1 MTVRVEGLER
11 TVRELNRQ
19 ISGSRE
25 RSRAGLRAGGLLIQR
40 EAQKRVPVEYG
51 DLKRSAFTRPSIE
64 QEDAVEVGF
73 DAAYALYVHE
83 ATVVHRGEPR
93 PSGLGVFWGP
103 NGEPQFLAN
112 AVTARTQ
119 DVINVIASYARPRAV

>member
-1 MTVRVEGLER
+1 MAVRVDGLEK

-19 ISGSRE
+19 ISGVRD

-51 DLKRSAFTRPSIE
+51 DLKRSAFTRAVPD
-64 QEDAVEVGF
+64 DADVIEVGF

-103 NGEPQFLAN
+103 DGEPQYLTN
-112 AVTARTQ
+112 AVTARMD
-119 DVINVIASYARPRAV
+119 DVVRVVASYAKPRPM